1 MRQFIIGV
9 CVLASAVVSPAVA
22 DSQFVRELDAYCVS
36 SDGTREG
43 VAASQDGA
51 TNFYVQRP
59 TGTLQIVRSSHNR
72 RAVSHWHARLDAA
85 GFAAME
91 WRDLDAPYCAI
102 ERLQAGRLHRVQWRE
117 DGEPAALGEIFAS
130 MLGAQTNSHGAWQ

>member
-9 CVLASAVVSPAVA
+9 CVLASAVVSPAAA

-43 VAASQDGA
+43 VVASQDGA

-59 TGTLQIVRSSHNR
+59 SGTLEIVRSLHNR

-85 GFAAME
+85 GFAVME
-91 WRDLDAPYCAI
+91 WQELDAPYCAI

-117 DGEPAALGEIFAS
+117 DEGPTALDEIFAS
-130 MLGAQTNSHGAWQ
+130 MLGAQINSQGAWQ